1 MMLIFNYRFIEAYK
15 MSNTKLFYSY
25 KDTKNT
31 GKVTLSALSSYSDS
45 IIFDEDNR
53 RIWHNGKQYGN
64 TYWGSKHGE
73 TFNDLDRNYAYSY
86 AHAEGGNSYA
96 GGEYSH
102 AEGIG
107 NSAYGKAAH
116 VEGRSNSAYGYY
128 SHAEGTSNYNYG
140 IAAHTE
146 GHYNVTY
153 GDYSHVE
160 GTSNYNYGT
169 DAHIEG
175 DSNIAYGYYS
185 HAEGTNNSIYG
196 TAAHVEGYHNV
207 AYGYY
212 SHAEGNST
220 IAKGSYSNSQG
231 VSTTSYGYGSH
242 AEGNLA
248 YASSYYSHAEGEKTS
263 TYSNSSHAEGLLTST
278 KAAYSHAEGNSSY
291 AIGAYS
297 HAEGYIARTYGNGS
311 HAEGESTIAY
321 GNSSHTEGWLTSS
334 KAAYSHAEGKLSYSN
349 GSYSHSEGLMTK
361 TFGDGS
367 HTEGKST
374 IAYGYYSH
382 VEGNSSVS
390 YGENSHA
397 EGNSTISYGKDSHSE
412 GLGSKAFGISSHAE
426 GEYSYTIGKG
436 SHAQGLGTVAYNN
449 YEAAFGQY
457 NKSINGG
464 NNPTI
469 YSIGDGTSSTQRH
482 NIIDF
487 RKNGDMHK
495 NGSSYFHNNIYGPVS
510 YTYVSSLGETA
521 TLDIVLSSLL
531 TQPEYTRPKITA
543 KYTLNNW
550 SSYKSVTNNTDYTD
564 TVELG
569 TYFIPKFQV
578 SWPTRTQSNTSG
590 TRAYDAVCIPS
601 KPNYLL
607 GYSYGVVPKGY
618 KYPDGGSAANNGISI
633 SYNAGGTNTSTNVG
647 NKTLYAYTLDTTC
660 YGATSPCYILGETTY
675 TLFSNLQ
682 VTYLP
687 FSKMYF
693 QQLYDKGVYVHAMG
707 LPPKEWLNGGVAKLG
722 GFKVNGRLK
731 YFCGFSGTEYKLGQN
746 YPKTISSLR
755 GGSYLGWLPI
765 SSDSSSSGVKEI
777 TIGPIGATNASK
789 YCFWIAY
796 PDSNDSSNSTNTI
809 KSKHY
814 KLVAQSSSFKIQV
827 KPESALAS
835 DLIGDINKLKY
846 AHLDNVTLAE
856 NGYKTRYKIAYIDF
870 QKPLNI
876 ASHKIIFKIAT
887 SAYSAQ
893 ELPESN

>member
-1 MMLIFNYRFIEAYK
+1 

-102 AEGIG
+102 TEGIN
-107 NSAYGKAAH
+107 NSAYSKAAH
-116 VEGRSNSAYGYY
+116 A
-128 SHAEGTSNYNYG
+128 
-140 IAAHTE
+140 
-146 GHYNVTY
+146 
-153 GDYSHVE
+153 
-160 GTSNYNYGT
+160 
-169 DAHIEG
+169 EG
-175 DSNIAYGYYS
+175 DSNIVYGYYS

-311 HAEGESTIAY
+311 HAEGESTITY

-390 YGENSHA
+390 YGGNSHA

-550 SSYKSVTNNTDYTD
+550 SSFKSVTNNTDYTD

-618 KYPDGGSAANNGISI
+618 KYPDGSSAANNGIFI
-633 SYNAGGTNTSTNVG
+633 SYNNCISLNTSNSE
-647 NKTLYAYTLDTTC
+647 KTDPNACNNAYYAYGLDTA
-660 YGATSPCYILGETTY
+660 YKGASSPCYILGETTY

-693 QQLYDKGVYVHAMG
+693 QQLYDKGAYVHAMG
-707 LPPKEWLNGGVAKLG
+707 LPPTEWLNGGVAKLG